1 MLAPILFDRLRR
13 NYRRYVSAVNDQG
26 NCFFEYARAMPEP
39 ALRAS
44 DDDRDAVLRALERH
58 TVVGRLS
65 LDEFD
70 QRSTAALTA
79 VTRDDLAALTA
90 DLPKLPDEP
99 ARPVEPAG
107 HARHLV
113 LLFVV
118 AFVTLAALVAMM
130 LLHP

>member
-1 MLAPILFDRLRR
+1 
-13 NYRRYVSAVNDQG
+13 
-26 NCFFEYARAMPEP
+26 MPEP

-58 TVVGRLS
+58 TATGRLN

-79 VTRDDLAALTA
+79 VTLKDLADLTG
-90 DLPKLPDEP
+90 DLPELTGEP
-99 ARPVEPAG
+99 APPAERTSN
-107 HARHLV
+107 ARHLV
-113 LLFVV
+113 LLFVI
-118 AFVTLAALVAMM
+118 AFATLAVLLAMM

>member
-1 MLAPILFDRLRR
+1 
-13 NYRRYVSAVNDQG
+13 
-26 NCFFEYARAMPEP
+26 MPESVLWGRPP
-39 ALRAS
+39 ARHT
-44 DDDRDAVLRALERH
+44 DLRALDRH
-58 TVVGRLS
+58 PAAGRLT

-70 QRSTAALTA
+70 QRSTAALAA

-90 DLPKLPDEP
+90 DLPELPDEP
-99 ARPVEPAG
+99 ARPVEPAN